1 MITRSDPGRSA
12 VVVSSSGLDAVLR
25 AVRGR
30 RTPLVVIDGPSGSG
44 KSTFADSLVR
54 AWPGPLPDLVRLD
67 DVYPGWHGLDAAG
80 SGLARTLLARRRRGG
95 IGGWRRWDWT
105 TGRPAEPARVPP
117 GRGMVLEG
125 CGSFAAA
132 VGDPEAVRV
141 WVEASDP
148 LRRRRALA
156 RDEGRFDEFWE
167 LWDRQWRRHV
177 RRLGSRRR
185 ADVIVRAMGE
195 GRLEGARRTI
205 EASAPTSVRG
215 LR

>member
-1 MITRSDPGRSA
+1 MTTRSAPGRATIA
-12 VVVSSSGLDAVLR
+12 VSPSGIDAVLR

-30 RTPLVVIDGPSGSG
+30 RAPLVAIDGPSGSG

-54 AWPGPLPDLVRLD
+54 AWPGRAPDLVRLD
-67 DVYPGWHGLDAAG
+67 DVYPGWLGLDAAG

-95 IGGWRRWDWT
+95 IGGWRRWDWAAE
-105 TGRPAEPARVPP
+105 RPAEQARVPP

-132 VGDPEAVRV
+132 EGDPEAVRV
-141 WVEASDP
+141 WVEAPDP

-156 RDEGRFDEFWE
+156 RDDGRFDDFWE
-167 LWDRQWRRHV
+167 VWDRQWRRHA

-195 GRLEGARRTI
+195 GRLEGARRTSG
-205 EASAPTSVRG
+205 ASASTSRRG